1 MAILEVSAIR
11 SITTYEV
18 GDAGAGVPLQVGP
31 IQGVSDYQPKWVGLW
46 FGNRM
51 VGEFPGER
59 EARELGIVREV
70 TAEKFRLTIQQ
81 AISEVGEAKHW
92 STVTLNGN
100 CIWMSEALK
109 KAREELKKAKA
120 EARKAEK
127 EAAKKA
133 EEAAKK
139 ETEKT
144 AGEDDKNQET

>member
-11 SITTYEV
+11 TITTYEC
-18 GDAGAGVPLQVGP
+18 GDAGRGVELKVAP
-31 IQGVSDYQPKWVGLW
+31 IPGVSEFQPSWVGLY

-59 EARELGIVREV
+59 EARELGNARVREA
-70 TAEKFRLTIQQ
+70 TAEKLQLTIQQ
-81 AISEVGEAKHW
+81 ALSEVGEANHW

-100 CIWMSEALK
+100 CIWICEALK

-127 EAAKKA
+127 EAEKKA
-133 EEAAKK
+133 EEA
-139 ETEKT
+139 
-144 AGEDDKNQET
+144 

>member
-1 MAILEVSAIR
+1 MAILEVSAVR
-11 SITTYEV
+11 TITTYEC
-18 GDAGAGVPLQVGP
+18 GDAGRGVELKVAP
-31 IQGVSDYQPKWVGLW
+31 IPGASEFQPSWVGLY

-59 EARELGIVREV
+59 EARELGNVREV
-70 TAEKFRLTIQQ
+70 TAEKLQLTIQQ

-100 CIWMSEALK
+100 CIWICEALK

-127 EAAKKA
+127 EAEKKA
-133 EEAAKK
+133 EEA
-139 ETEKT
+139 
-144 AGEDDKNQET
+144 